1 MQAYQNH
8 RDATNKQIT
17 NNTDNSATLTDI
29 PRMRSTGKFQVI
41 TIGRMLSYQILSE
54 GNEGKKKFE
63 YLLHIIKC
71 VFVLPAQVIHNHG
84 CMVPTRTARDC
95 MDENPCTVPWI
106 LPCMCHWVVQL
117 TEFPW
122 NGRGSMALFTCYNYP
137 RWDCFNTSSRWVLK
151 PARRPYNAHCRHRTH
166 HGGSK
171 NSGKYGAPKNFSP
184 VFLDSSC
191 KTRQVG
197 GDQYHMNWVPY
208 TCESDV
214 HIIQTHGCWLVG
226 WLSWHNPGQA
236 TCQKHLSNNLVYQS
250 HSRILLHKITSPFLT
265 SLHAIE
271 LQWEILQ
278 ELSGVWVHQTMH
290 FKLFTISSVFVT
302 AIRPAIAEYSA
313 ANGVNWMK

>member
-1 MQAYQNH
+1 
-8 RDATNKQIT
+8 
-17 NNTDNSATLTDI
+17 
-29 PRMRSTGKFQVI
+29 MRSTGKFQVI

-214 HIIQTHGCWLVG
+214 HIIQTHGWLVELAQSRTSDLPKTFIKQFG
-226 WLSWHNPGQA
+226 LSISQQNSAPQNYQPLPHISACDRAPVGNSTRTIRCLSTSDNAFQA
-236 TCQKHLSNNLVYQS
+236 LHHQLSICDGDPTS
-250 HSRILLHKITSPFLT
+250 HSWIFCCKRSQLNEVSPLPQTFHLAARI
-265 SLHAIE
+265 
-271 LQWEILQ
+271 
-278 ELSGVWVHQTMH
+278 
-290 FKLFTISSVFVT
+290 
-302 AIRPAIAEYSA
+302 
-313 ANGVNWMK
+313 